1 MTRIPL
7 PGQAAGETD
16 RHRGRPPVRPAVS
29 EATRYL
35 CAGTHL
41 DDRYRTAV
49 INELY
54 VHEERFTAPSFGID
68 AGRVLAHAL
77 LARRHEVGWAFGA
90 LVLWVLAI
98 PLTHGLS
105 LYLLIPSLLLSLF
118 SWAHVRL
125 RGAPVIIRAIAFGL
139 RWYLRLTLGTM
150 LLYMLAAGFAGLFDD
165 DEEQAAADPYAEEW
179 DYPAET
185 ATSGE
190 DGIAGFLQPLS
201 ASGGSAESGR
211 ALLAVFLFFLVT
223 SLVALRRGQFARL
236 MAGPLSRAHFPDAAS
251 DPAEVTLGHRARRLV
266 ALVRR
271 EQHSP
276 LVMYHAAN
284 PFRGAGDAFRT
295 WTLAV
300 ELRPRR
306 DHRPESVDNRT
317 ILEHIRPLVEALRV
331 PSSHGSPEAADAVR
345 DRLRELLI
353 DECVFLPAEGIP
365 ARDSAPY
372 DQDGFAEQ
380 CREAVEE
387 GGEARRHFL
396 RIRVGG
402 WDEEVV
408 VTVFVRVHTQ
418 GGMLMLEVA
427 PHVLL
432 PVHSRFRDAERT
444 AHRYAKNSA
453 IGKLAW
459 ALTHTPRS
467 AGQSI
472 VTIGRWAVSGWE
484 RLTGGNRNALPDGPA
499 LSVREYAADSDG
511 SLFQEMDVLRYL
523 KSIEDRVTAGVK
535 RALYEAGWQT
545 DEFEQRIINV
555 SGGVYIDSANNSA
568 FGFGDHSSATTRNT
582 SITTR
587 GNTTRNTT
595 KGAGHGKK

>member
-1 MTRIPL
+1 M
-7 PGQAAGETD
+7 
-16 RHRGRPPVRPAVS
+16 S

-35 CAGTHL
+35 CAGAHL

-54 VHEERFTAPSFGID
+54 VHEERFTAPSFGVD

-77 LARRHEVGWAFGA
+77 LARRHEVGWAFGVLA
-90 LVLWVLAI
+90 LWVLAI
-98 PLTHGLS
+98 PLTRGLS
-105 LYLLIPSLLLSLF
+105 LSLLIPCLLLSFF
-118 SWAHVRL
+118 SWAHGRL
-125 RGAPVIIRAIAFGL
+125 RTAPLLVRAIAFGL
-139 RWYLRLTLGTM
+139 RWYLRLALALM
-150 LLYMLAAGFAGLFDD
+150 LLFLLFFGIAGMFED
-165 DEEQAAADPYAEEW
+165 DEEAAPDPLAEEW
-179 DYPAET
+179 DYPQET
-185 ATSGE
+185 TTASE
-190 DGIAGFLQPLS
+190 DGIAELLLPFS
-201 ASGGSAESGR
+201 ASDGSVDSGR
-211 ALLAVFLFFLVT
+211 ALLAVFLFLLVT
-223 SLVALRRGQFARL
+223 CLVGLRRGQFARL
-236 MAGPLSRAHFPDAAS
+236 MAGPLSRDRFPDAAS
-251 DPAEVTLGHRARRLV
+251 DPAEVTLGHRARRLI

-276 LVMYHAAN
+276 LVMYHSAN

-300 ELRPRR
+300 ELRPRKDR
-306 DHRPESVDNRT
+306 GPEPVDNRT
-317 ILEHIRPLVEALRV
+317 ILERIRPLVEALRV
-331 PSSHGSPEAADAVR
+331 PSAHGSPEAAEAVR
-345 DRLRELLI
+345 DRLRELLV

-365 ARDSAPY
+365 GRDGAPY
-372 DQDGFAEQ
+372 DHDGFARQ
-380 CREAVEE
+380 CRDAVEE

-432 PVHSRFRDAERT
+432 PVHRRFREAERT

-453 IGKLAW
+453 IGKAAW

-467 AGQSI
+467 AGQSAL
-472 VTIGRWAVSGWE
+472 TIGRWAVSGWE
-484 RLTGGNRNALPDGPA
+484 RLTGGNRDALPDGPA
-499 LSVREYAADSDG
+499 LSVREYASDPDG

-523 KSIEDRVTAGVK
+523 KSIEDRVAAGVK
-535 RALYEAGWQT
+535 RALHEAGWQT

-568 FGFGDHSSATTRNT
+568 FGFGDHSTATTRNT
-582 SITTR
+582 TT
-587 GNTTRNTT
+587 GNTT
-595 KGAGHGKK
+595 KGAGHGRD